1 MREYI
6 CRKCG
11 ISIITDEI
19 DINGSGVKHTIC
31 EACDP
36 FMQDKPIML
45 NNATLRDYFAGLAM
59 QGYIISDNEIKISD
73 DILAVYAYT
82 LADEMLRCREGE

>member
-1 MREYI
+1 MI
-6 CRKCG
+6 DN
-11 ISIITDEI
+11 DEKGNYF
-19 DINGSGVKHTIC
+19 INNSPGEKKLPV
-31 EACDP
+31 
-36 FMQDKPIML
+36 
-45 NNATLRDYFAGLAM
+45 TLRDYFAGLAM